1 MAAYRKL
8 ILAALVLAFGVI
20 VLGAYVRLSDAGLG
34 CPDWP
39 GCYGKITPQHAADE
53 IAQAQVVQPHGPV
66 SHAKAWKEMVHRYFA
81 GTLGLLVLG
90 IFLLAFKNKSQT
102 RGSLGLPASLLGL
115 IVFQAL
121 LGMWTVTELLKPFIV
136 TSHLIGGMSTL
147 ALLTWLWQR
156 ESGLSLGGMADVR
169 SLRPWGVLALA
180 VLAVQIILGGW
191 VSTNYAAMAC
201 QDFPTCHG
209 VWVPEMQFGPAFTLH
224 RELGMDGNGNLLSLE
239 ALTAIHWMHRLW
251 AVAVLLVVGLTA
263 IKLIRQRG
271 LCMLGMLLAVL
282 LLVQLALGMA
292 NIWLG
297 LPLPVAVAHN
307 AVAALLLATMVV
319 INYRLFR
326 MR

>member
-1 MAAYRKL
+1 MALYRKL
-8 ILAALVLAFGVI
+8 ILSALLLALGVV

-39 GCYGKITPQHAADE
+39 GCYGEITPHHAAEE
-53 IAQAQVVQPHGPV
+53 INQAQSVQPHGPV

-81 GTLGLLVLG
+81 GALGLLVLG
-90 IFLLAFKNKSQT
+90 IFILSFKLKAQT
-102 RGSLGLPASLLGL
+102 NGSLGLPGFLLGL

-121 LGMWTVTELLKPFIV
+121 LGMWTVTELLKPLIV
-136 TSHLIGGMSTL
+136 TGHLIGGMTTL

-156 ESGLSLGGMADVR
+156 ESKLSLGGMADVR
-169 SLRPWGVLALA
+169 ALRPWGVMALVVVA
-180 VLAVQIILGGW
+180 IQIVLGGW
-191 VSTNYAAMAC
+191 VSTNYAALAC

-209 VWVPEMQFGPAFTLH
+209 EWVPAMAFLPAFTLH
-224 RELGMDGNGNLLSLE
+224 RELGLDGSGNLLSLE

-251 AVAVLLVVGLTA
+251 AVFVLVVVGLAA
-263 IKLIRQRG
+263 IKLFKQRG
-271 LCMLGMLLAVL
+271 LCVLGGILGMLLL
-282 LLVQLALGMA
+282 LQLCLGMA
-292 NIWLG
+292 NIWFS

-307 AVAALLLATMVV
+307 AGAALLLITMVV